1 MIVYSQFITTYHEKL
16 PRIDMDSDA
25 YTMKNTF
32 IKNRNR
38 VKEIS
43 FFLHPVHLSVCIIG
57 D

>member
-32 IKNRNR
+32 IKT
-38 VKEIS
+38 ET
-43 FFLHPVHLSVCIIG
+43 G
-57 D
+57 